1 MKKIFAIAASA
12 LVLAAPAMS
21 AQEGPSIE
29 DIAAYYAINASTVGA
44 PASTRR

>member
-21 AQEGPSIE
+21 AQEEGPSIN
-29 DIAAYYAINASTVGA
+29 DIAAYMAINSST
-44 PASTRR
+44 S